1 VTATAWGAQAAM
13 IIGIDLGTTNSAV
26 GVWRDGRAELI
37 PNGLGHV
44 LTPSAVGLDEDGSVL
59 VGLAARE
66 RQSTH
71 PALTATLFKRYMGTR
86 RLTDLGGR
94 EFLPEELSSLV
105 LASLKR
111 DAEAFLGVPVT
122 EAVITVP
129 AYFNDRQRKATRWA
143 GELAGLK
150 VERLLNEP
158 TAAALAYGIHNL
170 EDESRFLVFDL
181 GGGTFDVSIL
191 EMFEGVIEVRSSTG
205 DNRLGGEDFND
216 VIMADMRTRFG
227 GVGGQDYSPEG
238 PLGQKLR
245 VAAET
250 VRRGLTDAPAGRA
263 QLVWKDKAY
272 DYELTTDSFENLC
285 AGLMTRLRD
294 PVLRALKDGDIN
306 ASNLREIVLVGGSTR
321 MPIIRRAV
329 TRMFARFPSV
339 TVHPDEAVAIGAA
352 IQAGLKA
359 RDVNLSEVVLTDVCP
374 YTLGVDSAEKQA
386 DGSHVGGLFTPIIER
401 NTIVPVSRVRPFR
414 TLKHS
419 QREVTFT
426 IYQGESRH
434 VSENIR
440 LGQVTIPVPPKKA
453 GLVAVECRFT
463 YDINGLIEVDVRV
476 PETKE
481 HRQLVIAGDLALSPA
496 ELAARREA
504 LAALKVHPKDLEP
517 NRAAMARGARC
528 YESTLGPVRQAV
540 GELISQFE
548 AALDRQ
554 DARAAERARR
564 DFLAGL
570 DAIEGETYL

>member
-1 VTATAWGAQAAM
+1 
-13 IIGIDLGTTNSAV
+13 
-26 GVWRDGRAELI
+26 
-37 PNGLGHV
+37 
-44 LTPSAVGLDEDGSVL
+44 
-59 VGLAARE
+59 
-66 RQSTH
+66 
-71 PALTATLFKRYMGTR
+71 
-86 RLTDLGGR
+86 
-94 EFLPEELSSLV
+94 
-105 LASLKR
+105 
-111 DAEAFLGVPVT
+111 
-122 EAVITVP
+122 
-129 AYFNDRQRKATRWA
+129 
-143 GELAGLK
+143 
-150 VERLLNEP
+150 
-158 TAAALAYGIHNL
+158 
-170 EDESRFLVFDL
+170 
-181 GGGTFDVSIL
+181 
-191 EMFEGVIEVRSSTG
+191 MFEGVIEVRSSTG

-216 VIMADMRTRFG
+216 AIMADMRTRFG
-227 GVGGQDYSPEG
+227 GIGGQDYSPDG

-250 VRRGLTDAPAGRA
+250 VRRALTDGPTGRA

-272 DYELTTDSFENLC
+272 DYELTTDNFENLC

-496 ELAARREA
+496 ELASRREA

-570 DAIEGETYL
+570 DAIEGETWL

>member
-1 VTATAWGAQAAM
+1 M

-37 PNGLGHV
+37 PNALGHL
-44 LTPSAVGLDEDGSVL
+44 LTPSAVGLDDDGSVV

-111 DAEAFLGVPVT
+111 DAEAFLGAPVT

-205 DNRLGGEDFND
+205 DNHLGGEDFND
-216 VIMADMRTRFG
+216 AIMVDMRKRFG
-227 GVGGQDYSPEG
+227 GLGGKDYSPDG

-250 VRRGLTDAPAGRA
+250 ARRGLTDGGVGRA
-263 QLVWKDKAY
+263 QLVWNDKAY
-272 DYELTTDSFENLC
+272 DYELTADTFEDLC

-306 ASNLREIVLVGGSTR
+306 ASSLREIVLVGGSTR
-321 MPIIRRAV
+321 MPIVRRAV

-359 RDVNLSEVVLTDVCP
+359 RDVSP
-374 YTLGVDSAEKQA
+374 YTLGVDSAETQP

-401 NTIVPVSRVRPFR
+401 NTVVPVSRARPFR
-414 TLKHS
+414 TLKHM
-419 QREVTFT
+419 QREVTFN

-434 VSENIR
+434 VSDNIH

-453 GLVAVECRFT
+453 GLVSVECRFT

-496 ELAARREA
+496 DLAARREA
-504 LAALKVHPKDLEP
+504 LAALKIHPKDLEP

-540 GELISQFE
+540 GELISHFE

-554 DARAAERARR
+554 DARAADRARK

>member
-1 VTATAWGAQAAM
+1 M

-37 PNGLGHV
+37 PNSLGHL
-44 LTPSAVGLDEDGSVL
+44 LTPSAVGLDEDGSLL
-59 VGLAARE
+59 VGLSARE
-66 RQSTH
+66 RRSTH
-71 PALTATLFKRYMGTR
+71 PNLTANLFKRYMGTR
-86 RLTDLGGR
+86 RLTTLGDR
-94 EFLPEELSSLV
+94 QFLPEELSSLV

-111 DAEAFLGVPVT
+111 DAEAFLGEAVT

-205 DNRLGGEDFND
+205 DNRLGGEDFNEA
-216 VIMADMRTRFG
+216 IMADMRTRFG
-227 GVGGQDYSPEG
+227 GLGGEGYSPDG

-250 VRRGLTDAPAGRA
+250 VRRGLTDGPTARA
-263 QLVWKDKAY
+263 QMVWKDKAF
-272 DYELTTDSFENLC
+272 DYELSADRFEILC
-285 AGLMTRLRD
+285 ADLMKRLRD

-306 ASNLREIVLVGGSTR
+306 PSNLKEIVLVGGSTR
-321 MPIIRRAV
+321 MPIVRRAV
-329 TRMFARFPSV
+329 TRMFGRFPST

-374 YTLGVDSAEKQA
+374 YTLGVNSAEMQP
-386 DGSHVGGLFTPIIER
+386 DGSHVGGLFAPIIER

-414 TLKHS
+414 TLKHM
-419 QREVTFT
+419 QRDVTFVV
-426 IYQGESRH
+426 YQGESRH

-440 LGQVTIPVPPKKA
+440 LGEITIPVPPKKA
-453 GLVAVECRFT
+453 GQVEVECRFT

-476 PETKE
+476 PETKA
-481 HRQLVIAGDLALSPA
+481 HRQLVIAGDLSLSAA

-504 LAALKVHPKDLEP
+504 LAALKVHPKDLEA
-517 NRAAMARGARC
+517 NRAAMARGTRC
-528 YESTLGPVRQAV
+528 YESTLGHVRQEV
-540 GELISQFE
+540 GELISQFQ

-554 DARAAERARR
+554 DVRGADKARG